1 MHYET
6 GMTPSSPEA
15 MKMDSRVPGR
25 LCARS
30 PGKADALCGGLTP
43 LMKLVRLAL
52 REPKDGALEAREA
65 KVIYVALASALCR
78 TGVGMKQFLEC
89 SAGIDIGKR
98 EMTVTILTASVEVEP
113 IPQMGTF
120 GTTVQELNR
129 CLEWLLGNHCST
141 VVVESTGTYWVPVWN
156 VLHERVAVIVAN
168 SEHVKARRGE
178 KTDPED
184 SRRLAER
191 LRVGD
196 VRGSFVP
203 QRTDC
208 GSERPATPHIARCDH
223 GHGQAARSHIE
234 C

>member
-1 MHYET
+1 
-6 GMTPSSPEA
+6 
-15 MKMDSRVPGR
+15 
-25 LCARS
+25 
-30 PGKADALCGGLTP
+30 
-43 LMKLVRLAL
+43 MKLVRPAL

-65 KVIYVALASALCR
+65 KFIYVALAPALCR

-89 SAGIDIGKR
+89 CAGIDIGKR
-98 EMTVTILTASVEVEP
+98 EMTVTILTGSVEVEP
-113 IPQMGTF
+113 IPRVGTF

-129 CLEWLLGNHCST
+129 CLEWLLGNHCSR

-168 SEHVKARRGE
+168 PEHVKARRGE

-203 QRTDC
+203 
-208 GSERPATPHIARCDH
+208 SARLWNC
-223 GHGQAARSHIE
+223 AI
-234 C
+234 